1 MGSFLIRLLLSSN
14 LQRQTLLEKYLLWII
29 LEDRLYGGVN
39 PLEHT
44 ASRNEES
51 KHFFLSLF
59 FFSYSFHS
67 LSFLCSKSPVADTGV
82 FESRNAKGIDVWS
95 RWHTVELILHL
106 KHVWA
111 AWSPRYTAKQMC
123 YVKKWYLKISLRG
136 QIKRKWQGSLFYP
149 SGFRGWTYSRELTQ
163 LHDDSSTERPRQL
176 FKVTTRWFLYRTNL
190 RILHTLAILRTKF
203 WVFQILSRK
212 LN

>member
-1 MGSFLIRLLLSSN
+1 MGSFLIHLLLNSN

-29 LEDRLYGGVN
+29 LEDRLYGGVD

-44 ASRNEES
+44 WPLGTR
-51 KHFFLSLF
+51 KIIFF
-59 FFSYSFHS
+59 YSFHS
-67 LSFLCSKSPVADTGV
+67 LSFLSSKSPVADTGV
-82 FESRNAKGIDVWS
+82 FESQNAKGRDVWTC
-95 RWHTVELILHL
+95 WHTMELILHL

-123 YVKKWYLKISLRG
+123 CLKKWSLKIGLRG
-136 QIKRKWQGSLFYP
+136 QIKRKWRGSLFYP
-149 SGFRGWTYSRELTQ
+149 NGFREWSYSRELTQ
-163 LHDDSSTERPRQL
+163 LQDDSSLEQPHQL
-176 FKVTTRWFLYRTNL
+176 FKVMTRWFSYRNNV
-190 RILHTLAILRTKF
+190 RILHKFAILTRNF